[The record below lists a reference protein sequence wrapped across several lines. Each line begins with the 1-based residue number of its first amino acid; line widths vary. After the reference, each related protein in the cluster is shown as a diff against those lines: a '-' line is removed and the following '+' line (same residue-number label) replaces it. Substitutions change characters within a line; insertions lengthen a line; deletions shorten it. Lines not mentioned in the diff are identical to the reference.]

1 MVKNNSTLRIFIT
14 LLLGFY
20 FISAFAQSSIESK
33 EFAGLTAFVNFQER
47 KYQSVISDLKS
58 KKLLSKDEE
67 ILLFL
72 SQLKTGKSDS
82 KSSEQWLA
90 NNPQHPMKSLVH
102 YHLGEYYF
110 YNQDTLKSNTY
121 LSKISSG
128 DLTKRD
134 RASYGYVY
142 GLLKLNDNKYSDAS
156 NLFQLART
164 NEYEELNKLDYY
176 QGYSSYHLNQREKA
190 LEYFQDTE
198 DDFQFANSS
207 KFFIAKIHL
216 EDGKLDEVL
225 EMAQNELSEEKTI
238 TNSGFNQ
245 IIGEAYALKNESD
258 KADAFFQRA
267 IEVHPGK
274 PSAALYYQAGVSKF
288 KIGNEELAIEYLTES
303 GIQGGEYAQLS
314 AFQLGRLYLK
324 KKEYQ
329 KSLTAYIEAS
339 ASNDD
344 EILKE
349 SLFQAASI
357 NAKLGV
363 YDQAISFA
371 DDYLQKF
378 IRNPDSEKMQ
388 NLIAQSY
395 LRTSNFDLAI
405 DHLKKLGISND
416 TQKDIYQQVTYQKAI
431 LAFNDASFSEARNW
445 FNESLRFN
453 FDSELTNGSYYH
465 LGEISMQENKFNQA
479 IKSYKKQANI
489 NAISNYGIGYAYYNQ
504 QKYQDAIPFFKEA
517 RTSTE
522 KPIREDA
529 TVRLADCLYAT
540 KSYQESLNVYNQL
553 SNSIQSSYIF
563 YQRGLVL
570 KSLERTNEAIISF
583 NQIASDDRYKAS
595 AIFQSAMIEFEAAN
609 FAKADAYFS
618 QVIDQYP
625 NSSKYDESI
634 LNRGI
639 SKKNLGQLNDAKT
652 DYEDILK
659 NRMDSKFAFNAILGL
674 QELKQSGL
682 EIRKLDQYI
691 KDYKQA
697 HPDDGSLELIE
708 FESAKNLY
716 FDFDYSQAAQAF
728 EKYLKNYQSSSNR
741 TQAKYYMADSYYR
754 IDELEKAKSGFDDL
768 KFLRSELTGRILNRL
783 GEINKRLDLFEESEE
798 VYKLLV
804 SLQITPKDTYN
815 GLNGLMHLFY
825 ENKDFDQAIVGADD
839 ILTAEWKPINASQSA
854 LIIKAKSLYQLNELA
869 KAKSSFQLL
878 ENEDGLIGAEA
889 NYYLGRISY
898 EEGDY
903 DSSLDLLFD
912 LNAKYGSYT
921 EWVDKSYYL
930 IAENYIAKE
939 ELFQAKATLRSI
951 IQHSKNEEI
960 VSKSKNLLL
969 TIEDTK
975 IQEDSTQIKD

>member
-1 MVKNNSTLRIFIT
+1 MRILIT
-14 LLLGFY
+14 LFLGYSFLN
-20 FISAFAQSSIESK
+20 AFSQSSIESQ
-33 EFAGLTAFVNFQER
+33 EFAGLTTFENFQER
-47 KYQSVISDLKS
+47 KYQSVISDLKT
-58 KKLLSKDEE
+58 KERLSKDEE
-67 ILLFL
+67 ILLNL
-72 SQLKTGKSDS
+72 SQLKTGKSDA

-110 YNQDTLKSNTY
+110 YNQDTLKSNKY
-121 LSKISSG
+121 LSTISSG
-128 DLTKRD
+128 DLTKKD
-134 RASYGYVY
+134 RASYGYIY
-142 GLLKLNDNKYSDAS
+142 GLLKLNENKYSDAS
-156 NLFQLART
+156 NLFQLARRS
-164 NEYEELNKLDYY
+164 ESEELNKLDYY
-176 QGYSSYHLNQREKA
+176 QGYSSYHLNQKDKA
-190 LEYFQDTE
+190 LGYFQNIE

-216 EDGKLDEVL
+216 ENGKIDEVL
-225 EMAQNELSEEKTI
+225 AMAQNELSEEKTI

-245 IIGEAYALKNESD
+245 IIGEAYALKNQSA

-324 KKEYQ
+324 KQEYQ

-339 ASNDD
+339 ASNDN

-357 NAKLGV
+357 NAKLGI

-371 DDYLQKF
+371 DDYLKKF
-378 IRNPDSEKMQ
+378 HDGVDSEKMQ

-405 DHLKKLGISND
+405 DHLNRLGISND
-416 TQKDIYQQVTYQKAI
+416 TQQYIYQQVTYQKAI
-431 LAFNDASFSEARNW
+431 LAFNDASFSEARKW

-453 FDSELTNGSYYH
+453 IDADLTNSSYYH
-465 LGEISMQENKFNQA
+465 LGEISMQEGKFNQA
-479 IKSYKKQANI
+479 INAYKKQSNI
-489 NAISNYGIGYAYYNQ
+489 DAISNYGIGYAYYNK
-504 QKYQDAIPFFKEA
+504 QKYQDAIPFFKQA
-517 RTSTE
+517 RTSAKVE
-522 KPIREDA
+522 IRNDA
-529 TVRLADCLYAT
+529 SIRHADCLYAT
-540 KSYQESLNVYNQL
+540 KSYQESLDIYNQL
-553 SNSIQSSYIF
+553 SKSIQSSYIL

-570 KSLERTNEAIISF
+570 KSLDRTNEAIRSF
-583 NQIASDDRYKAS
+583 NEIPTDDRFKAS

-609 FAKADAYFS
+609 FTDADAYFT
-618 QVIDQYP
+618 QVIDKYP
-625 NSSKYDESI
+625 NSTQYDQSK

-639 SKKNLGQLNDAKT
+639 SKKNLGQLNDAKS

-659 NRMDSKFAFNAILGL
+659 NRMNSEFAFNAILGL
-674 QELKQSGL
+674 QELEQSGL
-682 EIRKLDQYI
+682 EIKKLDQYI
-691 KDYKQA
+691 KDYRQA
-697 HPDDGSLELIE
+697 HPDDGSLEVIE

-716 FDFDYSQAAQAF
+716 FDFNYLQAAQAF

-741 TQAKYYMADSYYR
+741 TEAKYYMADSYYR
-754 IDELEKAKSGFDDL
+754 IDELEKSKTGFDDL

-783 GEINKRLDLFEESEE
+783 GEINRRLELFKESEE

-815 GLNGLMHLFY
+815 GLNGLMQLFY
-825 ENKDFDQAIVGADD
+825 ENNDFEQAIESADN
-839 ILTAEWKPINASQSA
+839 ILTAEWKPINASQYAISV
-854 LIIKAKSLYQLNELA
+854 KAKSLYRIDEKERAQKNF
-869 KAKSSFQLL
+869 KLL
-878 ENEDGLIGAEA
+878 ENEEGIIGAEA

-898 EEGDY
+898 EDGNY
-903 DSSLDLLFD
+903 DNSLDLLFD

-951 IQHSKNEEI
+951 IQHSKNEQ
-960 VSKSKNLLL
+960 VVLNSKNLLL
-969 TIEDTK
+969 TIEDPK